1 MRLGGEDDAA
11 QGPYRR
17 ATSFAWASP
26 QRPPR
31 AGIGRCSCAGALS
44 AAILARRRPHDRA
57 GLCSWSSCAGDDLD
71 VSGGGCLTII
81 TGPGVYTVPRGPA
94 CAARP
99 SAHAQDKAAVKLAAP
114 SLLIRVRPLTYRRS
128 GAKGIRTPDPLPA
141 EQVLYQLSYSPENAR
156 TVYPKRHPG
165 PNLIRPPPGGSPTAF
180 PGHALRGSH
189 DAASLGALPGTWT

>member
-1 MRLGGEDDAA
+1 M
-11 QGPYRR
+11 
-17 ATSFAWASP
+17 
-26 QRPPR
+26 QRCPDTPVN
-31 AGIGRCSCAGALS
+31 G
-44 AAILARRRPHDRA
+44 
-57 GLCSWSSCAGDDLD
+57 
-71 VSGGGCLTII
+71 
-81 TGPGVYTVPRGPA
+81 VPR
-94 CAARP
+94 
-99 SAHAQDKAAVKLAAP
+99 HH
-114 SLLIRVRPLTYRRS
+114 RS